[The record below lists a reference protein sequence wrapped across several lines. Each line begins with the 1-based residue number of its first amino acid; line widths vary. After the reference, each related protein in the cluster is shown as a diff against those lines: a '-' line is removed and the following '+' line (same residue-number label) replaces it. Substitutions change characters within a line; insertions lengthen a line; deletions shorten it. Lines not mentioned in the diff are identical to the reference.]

1 MADYDL
7 QYQDTYIDAL
17 LATANE
23 LKTAGYI
30 YKGVA
35 TPSTNPGTPTERVA
49 YLASEP
55 GTYTNFGGIV
65 IASGLY
71 SLTYASGTW
80 TGTQMQAGS
89 DIEVVQTTGDS
100 TSDVMSQK
108 AVTDEFGNV
117 DEEIKIIGNK
127 EKDVES
133 ITAIMFDVSTYA
145 KRRYAISSST
155 LKYSPSYNVQEHIL
169 IPVTAGKKYV
179 ITAGV
184 LETWYAW
191 TTSSVVPVAG
201 GSAPVSTVDN
211 SVYNLSAN
219 SSVVVTAPSDAK
231 FVYLR
236 TKSGDGNCTPK
247 SFVELYEYDGLTK
260 VVDFNDYTSRSYTIG
275 ETEWTSQSRSHR
287 AVPVPEGAKYINIVA
302 ASSALPPMFFFLKGY
317 TIPSTSNLDPD
328 FCEGYERRIQGGGL
342 YALPEDCTYI
352 AFAEETAAGNRL
364 PYPVMFFNKLGLTD
378 RVNNL
383 EQGEIIRKDVPIVQ
397 NSAAW
402 TGASTFEVA
411 LSTYGLVYQ
420 VHAKN
425 TKLQVA
431 VGSNTIYY
439 YYLKSFKEPANGEA
453 PDFCSGFEARRSLA
467 YSGTLTLP
475 SDCQY
480 VFFGLHNDSNTS
492 ATPSSIIEI
501 FALDDDLLYGIDD
514 NKEAS
519 NDFLAFYQYLG
530 KKIDLK
536 ASSLV
541 QKYKQN
547 RVNVSYTLG
556 TYSSKAQQSFAAF
569 AGYGFVWY
577 DTGLLKVINMSD
589 YSLKSVVTPV
599 ATNYAN
605 NHAGNA
611 NFGTI
616 YYDEADVFPL
626 LYLSSYLE
634 YKCYV
639 LRIVPI
645 VNEDGSYS
653 FNSDSIILVQ
663 TIYLYQ
669 DGVMTTYGHFYPTDD
684 GFMYIHKWVNG
695 VSTYLKFAMPT
706 LADSVDGVVNL
717 DYANKLDEFVIN
729 TPNKGLAGQVC
740 RNGMIYALCYW
751 KTSHTPKY
759 DEVIVIDA
767 TSHGI
772 SARIPITFYGLNS
785 AEFEGIEIYDG
796 KICIGYNGKNYIGEI
811 KTI

>member
-1 MADYDL
+1 MSQIVDDL
-7 QYQDTYIDAL
+7 RQVAIEIKTETQVGGN
-17 LATANE
+17 TA
-23 LKTAGYI
+23 ARVG
-30 YKGVA
+30 GA
-35 TPSTNPGTPTERVA
+35 FERVA
-49 YLASEP
+49 DALE
-55 GTYTNFGGIV
+55 
-65 IASGLY
+65 
-71 SLTYASGTW
+71 
-80 TGTQMQAGS
+80 GTQQIEDMDAAVAAVQQAAQENEQTIQ
-89 DIEVVQTTGDS
+89 DIVNNLAVVQTTGQS
-100 TSDVMSQK
+100 TNSVMSQK

-117 DEEIKIIGNK
+117 DEEIKVIGNK

-145 KRRYAISSST
+145 KRRYAINTST
-155 LKYSPSYNVQEHIL
+155 LKYTQSYSSYNHIL
-169 IPVTAGKKYV
+169 IPVEAGKKYR
-179 ITAGV
+179 IIKGTNTC
-184 LETWYAW
+184 EYAW
-191 TTSSVVPVAG
+191 MTTSAYPASAVA
-201 GSAPVSTVDN
+201 APISTIDN
-211 SVYNLSAN
+211 AVHSLAVASID
-219 SSVVVTAPSDAK
+219 VIAPEDAK
-231 FVYLR
+231 FIYFC
-236 TKSGDGNCTPK
+236 GDWNGNNLLPK
-247 SFVELYEYDGLTK
+247 SFIELYEYDGLTK
-260 VVDFNDYTSRSYTIG
+260 VVNFDDYTSRSFTIG
-275 ETEWTSQSRSHR
+275 ETEWTAQSRTHR
-287 AVPVPEGAKYINIVA
+287 AVPVPEGAKYINIIA

-352 AFAEETAAGNRL
+352 AFADGTAAGNRL

-383 EQGEIIRKDVPIVQ
+383 EQGEIIKKDVPIVQ

-453 PDFCSGFEARRSLA
+453 PDFCDGFEARRSLA

-475 SDCQY
+475 SDCNY
-480 VFFGLHNDSNTS
+480 VFFGLHNEGSTS
-492 ATPSSIIEI
+492 ATPDSIIEI
-501 FALDDDLLYGIDD
+501 FALEDNLLYGIDD

-530 KKIDLK
+530 TKIDLK

-547 RVNVSYTLG
+547 RVNVGYTLG
-556 TYSSKAQQSFAAF
+556 TYSRKAQQSFAAF

-589 YSLKSVVTPV
+589 YSLNSIVTPV

-616 YYDEADVFPL
+616 YYDEADIFPL

-645 VNEDGSYS
+645 VNENGSYS
-653 FNSDSIILVQ
+653 FDSDSIILVQ

-669 DGVMTTYGHFYPTDD
+669 DGVMTTYGHYYPTDD

-717 DYANKLDEFVIN
+717 DYANRLDEFIIN
-729 TPNKGLAGQVC
+729 TPNKGIAGQVC

-767 TSHGI
+767 ASHGI